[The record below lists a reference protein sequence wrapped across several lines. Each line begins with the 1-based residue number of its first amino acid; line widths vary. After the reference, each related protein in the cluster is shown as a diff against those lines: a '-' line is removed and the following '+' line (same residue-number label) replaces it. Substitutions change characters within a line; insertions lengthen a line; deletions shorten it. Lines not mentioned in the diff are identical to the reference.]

1 MARPETLGGLP
12 VRVVLFGAGAS
23 FGSDVSGT
31 PPLGPD
37 LFLAL
42 TQSSPEWAS
51 LPAPWP
57 ARFKSDFEGA
67 MAALIQAG
75 IFAALQWSMAAYF
88 FKQFRVS
95 DASVYLRLLREL
107 VGTDQNIAFVTL
119 NYETLLFQAAPK
131 VGMTLSIGAEQR
143 VGTTFPL
150 VLPHGSSI
158 LKCIGVSGTRGV
170 SFTGVSTS
178 GSVSIMQG
186 SHEFDQERAKNVFR
200 LSCPTSNRISSPS
213 AVQILS
219 TNIASCL
226 AA

>member
-1 MARPETLGGLP
+1 MGFFARAVACALQVRFRRSYGGANP
-12 VRVVLFGAGAS
+12 G
-23 FGSDVSGT
+23 
-31 PPLGPD
+31 
-37 LFLAL
+37 
-42 TQSSPEWAS
+42 W
-51 LPAPWP
+51 
-57 ARFKSDFEGA
+57 
-67 MAALIQAG
+67 
-75 IFAALQWSMAAYF
+75 IFAAPLQWSMAAYF
-88 FKQFRVS
+88 FKQFRVF

-186 SHEFDQERAKNVFR
+186 SHEFDQERAKNVFPPVMSYFEPNKFTVSCANFIDEHRKLFGR
-200 LSCPTSNRISSPS
+200 LIARAERIAIVGVNVHP
-213 AVQILS
+213 IDKHIWEP
-219 TNIASCL
+219 IAKTGGTCFYL
-226 AA
+226 GGQAGGDT